1 MSLRVTPCADKE
13 TLGGSAPSAQ
23 QPLIHP
29 VGVVQVDLDQLDQ
42 NSAVNKAG
50 AIVGSFKAATNS
62 KISDTA
68 LQPYDEVFGLQR
80 FRETELIHG
89 R

>member
-1 MSLRVTPCADKE
+1 M
-13 TLGGSAPSAQ
+13 Q
-23 QPLIHP
+23 
-29 VGVVQVDLDQLDQ
+29 VGIDQLDQ
-42 NSAVNKAG
+42 NKAVNKAG
-50 AIVGSFKAATNS
+50 AIVGKFAAPKS

-89 R
+89 RSVNFELMMDRCILLLSCTVKRQY